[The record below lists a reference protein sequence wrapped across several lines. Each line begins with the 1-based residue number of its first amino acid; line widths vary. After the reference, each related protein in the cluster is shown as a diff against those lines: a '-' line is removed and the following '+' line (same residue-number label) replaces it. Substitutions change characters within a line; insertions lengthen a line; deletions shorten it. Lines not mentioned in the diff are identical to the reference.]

1 MSRPRCRSLA
11 AVFLVPLVA
20 CYGSAPPKPAAI
32 PLPPMTDGASI
43 DVESKDVTTV
53 EQVQKEARSC
63 PQYHPEACTTT
74 TYSEAEPV
82 TRTHT
87 TATYGGQLI
96 NYAQF
101 KVMTDPHYDEKL
113 VQLEHLSHVCRRANV
128 PRYIGLAAV
137 IGGIVLF
144 QVGAGSKD
152 QNTGLMLVGGGVFGG
167 GIASYATGYFSFGGR
182 ECTQARALYD
192 DVNHEDEQ
200 GWTQVTGAEYAHEMK
215 TLADQ
220 FNAAHA
226 AHAATSLEMR

>member
-1 MSRPRCRSLA
+1 MSRRARSLA
-11 AVFLVPLVA
+11 AVMIVPLVA
-20 CYGSAPPKPAAI
+20 CYGSAPPRPAAI
-32 PLPPMTDGASI
+32 PLPPLVDGATI
-43 DVESKDVTTV
+43 DVESRDVTTI
-53 EQVQKEARSC
+53 EQVQKEARTC
-63 PQYHPEACTTT
+63 PPAHPEDCVTT

-87 TATYGGQLI
+87 TATYAGQPI

-101 KVMTDPHYDEKL
+101 KVLTDPHHDEKL
-113 VQLEHLSHVCRRANV
+113 VELEHLSHVCRRANV
-128 PRYIGLAAV
+128 PRYLGLAGV

-144 QVGAGSKD
+144 QLGEGRQD
-152 QNTGLMLVGGGVFGG
+152 PNTGLAVLGGGVLAA

-182 ECTQARALYD
+182 ECTQARAIYNE
-192 DVNHEDEQ
+192 VNVEDEQ

-215 TLADQ
+215 ALADE